1 MQESNFIERWNDPLS
16 SSNLGHQMLLRM
28 GWKPGQGLG
37 PHGDGIR
44 EPVTVPFRPPQLGID
59 GDESLFDEDHYEK
72 ALS

>member
-1 MQESNFIERWNDPLS
+1 
-16 SSNLGHQMLLRM
+16 MLLRM

-44 EPVTVPFRPPQLGID
+44 EPVTVPFRPPQLGIED
-59 GDESLFDEDHYEK
+59 DEWLLDEDRYEK